1 MNKKLL
7 FWAIAFLGIAN
18 VAIAQTIVSN
28 NDSTLSLA
36 CDLNL
41 PGIVPSF
48 NAQCAVEFSDLVI
61 PEITDSCG
69 NTVVPTTD
77 TGIFP
82 VTATGTTT
90 IFWEYLNEL
99 GNIETQ
105 IQNINILDFIQPV
118 PDVAILPNFYSQC
131 AVLQTDLP
139 VPTATDNCSP
149 IVTVTNDAVFPI
161 TVSTLITWFYTDAT
175 GNTRFQP
182 QDIYINDFTEPVADV
197 AILPNIHGLC
207 SVQEADVPVP
217 TATDNCLGIVTVTN
231 DAVFPITRSTLITWF
246 YTDAHGNTSY
256 QTQDIYIDDLT
267 TPIPDNA
274 TLADVSALCEIL
286 EADVLVPTATDN
298 CSGVIAATS
307 NVVFPITTSTVITWT
322 YTDANGNIETQTQN
336 AFITDAVE
344 PVPDVAVLADF
355 NSQCAL
361 LAIDVP
367 VPTATDNCSGVIA
380 ATSNAVFPI
389 TASTTITW
397 TYADTNGNSETQT
410 QNIVINDTTAPLP
423 DAIVLAD
430 ITAQC
435 ELFEADVIAPT
446 ATDNCSGIVTVTND
460 GIFPITAS
468 TTITW
473 TYGDAT
479 GNSETQTQNI
489 VINDTTSPTPDAIVL
504 ADITAQCEVL
514 EVDVIAPTATDNC
527 SGIVTVTNDGIFPI
541 TASTTITW
549 TYVDANGNSEAQTQN
564 IVINDTTAPLPDA
577 IVLAD
582 ITAQCEVLEAD
593 IIAPTATDNC
603 SGIVTVTNDG
613 VFPITTSTTI
623 TWTYADA
630 NGNSE
635 TQTQNIVINDTT
647 APLPDAIVL
656 ADITAQCE
664 VLEID
669 VIAPTATDNCS
680 GIVTV
685 TNDAVFPITTQG
697 VTTITWTYTDVNGN
711 TSTQTQDIL
720 IGDNTSPTVTLTDI
734 TVSVNV
740 SGIVNINAAQL
751 ENGTANDNCGIA
763 SITVTP
769 NTFTCAA
776 LGDHVVIVTVID
788 IHGNSISDTA
798 TVTVTDPTD
807 FCGALGVVQNEKAT
821 IALYPNPTADSIY
834 MESGNQTII
843 HSVSL
848 YSLSGQLILQESY
861 KQPSEK
867 NSMSL
872 AFLAQGTYLMKLETN
887 EGTYTKRVIKQ

>member
-1 MNKKLL
+1 MKKLL
-7 FWAIAFLGIAN
+7 LFNIFVLF
-18 VAIAQTIVSN
+18 T
-28 NDSTLSLA
+28 TLSSYGQNSLQSADNANLTLA

-41 PGIVPSF
+41 PGIVPSV
-48 NAQCAVEFSDLVI
+48 NAQCTVEFSDLVI

-69 NTVVPTTD
+69 NIVVPTTD
-77 TGIFP
+77 ISIFP
-82 VTATGTTT
+82 ITATGTTT

-105 IQNINILDFIQPV
+105 FQNINILDFTEPI

-139 VPTATDNCSP
+139 VPTANDNCSP

-175 GNTRFQP
+175 GNTSFQP

-207 SVQEADVPVP
+207 SVQQTDVPVP
-217 TATDNCLGIVTVTN
+217 TATDNCLGVVTVTS
-231 DAVFPITRSTLITWF
+231 DAIFPITRSTLITWT
-246 YTDAHGNTSY
+246 YTDTNGNSSY
-256 QTQDIYIDDLT
+256 QVQDIYIDDIT
-267 TPIPDNA
+267 TPIPNNA

-298 CSGVIAATS
+298 CTGVIAATS

-322 YTDANGNIETQTQN
+322 YTDANGNTETQTQN
-336 AFITDAVE
+336 AFITDATK
-344 PVPDVAVLADF
+344 PVPDVAVLPDF
-355 NSQCAL
+355 TSQCAL
-361 LAIDVP
+361 LEIDVP

-389 TASTTITW
+389 TASTTI
-397 TYADTNGNSETQT
+397 
-410 QNIVINDTTAPLP
+410 I
-423 DAIVLAD
+423 
-430 ITAQC
+430 
-435 ELFEADVIAPT
+435 
-446 ATDNCSGIVTVTND
+446 
-460 GIFPITAS
+460 
-468 TTITW
+468 
-473 TYGDAT
+473 
-479 GNSETQTQNI
+479 
-489 VINDTTSPTPDAIVL
+489 
-504 ADITAQCEVL
+504 
-514 EVDVIAPTATDNC
+514 
-527 SGIVTVTNDGIFPI
+527 
-541 TASTTITW
+541 
-549 TYVDANGNSEAQTQN
+549 
-564 IVINDTTAPLPDA
+564 
-577 IVLAD
+577 
-582 ITAQCEVLEAD
+582 
-593 IIAPTATDNC
+593 
-603 SGIVTVTNDG
+603 
-613 VFPITTSTTI
+613 
-623 TWTYADA
+623 WTYADA

-647 APLPDAIVL
+647 APTPDAIVL

-685 TNDAVFPITTQG
+685 TNDGVFPITTQG
-697 VTTITWTYTDVNGN
+697 ATTITWTYTDANGN

-740 SGIVNINAAQL
+740 TGIVTINAAQL
-751 ENGTANDNCGIA
+751 ENGSANDNCGIA

-776 LGDHVVIVTVID
+776 LGDHVVTVTVID

-807 FCGALGVVQNEKAT
+807 FCGALGVVKNEKAT
-821 IALYPNPTADSIY
+821 FALYPNPTSDTIY

-848 YSLSGQLILQESY
+848 YSLSGQLISKESN
-861 KQPSEK
+861 KQKLEK
-867 NSMSL
+867 FSL
-872 AFLAQGTYLMKLETN
+872 SLSSLPQGMYILKLETN
-887 EGTYTKRVIKQ
+887 DGTFTERVMKK